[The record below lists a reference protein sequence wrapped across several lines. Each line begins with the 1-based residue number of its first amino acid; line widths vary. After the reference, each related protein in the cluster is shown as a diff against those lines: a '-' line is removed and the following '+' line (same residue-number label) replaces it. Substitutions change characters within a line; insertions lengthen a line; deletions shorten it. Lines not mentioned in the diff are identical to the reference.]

1 MRRTTTRTAPFVV
14 AAFIALF
21 VASSHASAQ
30 APRAAMGRTVP
41 DLNFTGVTL
50 ADAIEFL
57 RDVSG
62 ANIHVNWQAIE
73 AVGVGKD
80 TQINLHLRNIPLR
93 KVLQLIL
100 REAGSGD
107 LLTFYIDDGIIEVTT
122 KELADQDMITKI
134 YPVDDLIMEVPDF
147 DNAPDFQLQG
157 STTGGGSS
165 GGNLFGGN
173 IGGDDNNQGKTRAE
187 RAQELIDII
196 QAVIQPDVWD
206 INGGRAAIRFL
217 NGSLIVTAPRSV
229 HEALGRP
236 VD

>member
-1 MRRTTTRTAPFVV
+1 MRRTLRTMRTTPIV
-14 AAFIALF
+14 AACLIALLTAF
-21 VASSHASAQ
+21 AGAQ
-30 APRAAMGRTVP
+30 DARPRAALGRVVP
-41 DLNFTGVTL
+41 DLDLTGVTL
-50 ADAIEFL
+50 ADSIEFL

-62 ANIHVNWQAIE
+62 ANIHVNWQALE

-80 TQINLHLRNIPLR
+80 TQVNLHMRNIPLR

-107 LLTFYIDDGIIEVTT
+107 VLTYYIDDGIIEVTT
-122 KELADQDMITKI
+122 KELADEQMVTRI

-157 STTGGGSS
+157 SQTGGGGSS
-165 GGNLFGGN
+165 GQLFN
-173 IGGDDNNQGKTRAE
+173 NTGDEGDEGLTRAE
-187 RAQELIDII
+187 RADALIEMI
-196 QAVIQPDVWD
+196 QAVIQPDVWN
-206 INGGRAAIRFL
+206 INGGRAAIRFF

-229 HEALGRP
+229 HEALGQP

>member
-1 MRRTTTRTAPFVV
+1 MRRTTIRTASFVV
-14 AAFIALF
+14 ASLIAVF
-21 VASSHASAQ
+21 VATSNAPAQ
-30 APRAAMGRTVP
+30 APRAALGRTVP

-50 ADAIEFL
+50 GDAIEFL

-62 ANIHVNWQAIE
+62 ANIHVNWPALE

-80 TQINLHLRNIPLR
+80 TQVNLHLRNIPLR

-100 REAGSGD
+100 REAGSGE

-122 KELADQDMITKI
+122 KELADQDMITRI

-157 STTGGGSS
+157 STTGGGGG

-173 IGGDDNNQGKTRAE
+173 IGDGETNNTKTRAE
-187 RAQELIDII
+187 RAAELIDII
-196 QAVIQPDVWD
+196 QAIIQPDVWD
-206 INGGRAAIRFL
+206 VNGGRAAIRFL

>member
-14 AAFIALF
+14 ACLIGLF

-30 APRAAMGRTVP
+30 SPRAALGRTVP

-62 ANIHVNWQAIE
+62 ANIHVNWAALE
-73 AVGVGKD
+73 AAGVGKD
-80 TQINLHLRNIPLR
+80 TQVNLHLRNIPLR
-93 KVLQLIL
+93 KVLHLVL

-122 KELADQDMITKI
+122 KELADEDMITKI

-157 STTGGGSS
+157 STTGGGSG
-165 GGNLFGGN
+165 GGNLFGGT
-173 IGGDDNNQGKTRAE
+173 GQDESARGKTRNE
-187 RAQELIDII
+187 RAQELIDMI
-196 QAVIQPDVWD
+196 QAIIQPDVWD
-206 INGGRAAIRFL
+206 VNGGRAAIRFL

>member
-1 MRRTTTRTAPFVV
+1 MRRTTPIAAALLITLMTVV
-14 AAFIALF
+14 A
-21 VASSHASAQ
+21 VAQDAR
-30 APRAAMGRTVP
+30 PRAALGRVVP
-41 DLNFTGVTL
+41 DLDLTGVTL
-50 ADAIEFL
+50 ADSIEFL

-62 ANIHVNWQAIE
+62 ANIHVNWPALE
-73 AVGVGKD
+73 AVGIGKD
-80 TQINLHLRNIPLR
+80 TQVNLHMRNIPLR

-100 REAGSGD
+100 RDAGSGD
-107 LLTFYIDDGIIEVTT
+107 LLTYYIDDGIIEVTT

-134 YPVDDLIMEVPDF
+134 YPVDDLIMEIPDF

-157 STTGGGSS
+157 SQTGGGGG

-173 IGGDDNNQGKTRAE
+173 LGDEGDQGLTRAE
-187 RAQELIDII
+187 RAEELIEMI
-196 QAVIQPDVWD
+196 QAVIEPDVWD
-206 INGGRAAIRFL
+206 VNGGRAAIRFL

>member
-1 MRRTTTRTAPFVV
+1 MRRTTRTAPFIV
-14 AAFIALF
+14 AACLIGLF
-21 VASSHASAQ
+21 VASPNASAQ
-30 APRAAMGRTVP
+30 APRAALGRTVP
-41 DLNFTGVTL
+41 DLNLTGVTL
-50 ADAIEFL
+50 GDAIEFL

-62 ANIHVNWQAIE
+62 ANLHVNWQALE

-80 TQINLHLRNIPLR
+80 TQVNLHLRDIPLR

-157 STTGGGSS
+157 SSTGGGGG

-173 IGGDDNNQGKTRAE
+173 LGDGESNNTKTRAE
-187 RAQELIDII
+187 RAAELIDII

-206 INGGRAAIRFL
+206 VNGGRAAIRFL

>member
-1 MRRTTTRTAPFVV
+1 MRCTTIRTAPFVV
-14 AAFIALF
+14 ACLIALVF
-21 VASSHASAQ
+21 AVPSASAQ
-30 APRAAMGRTVP
+30 SPRAALGRTVP

-62 ANIHVNWQAIE
+62 ANIHVNWAALE

-80 TQINLHLRNIPLR
+80 TQVNLHLRNIPLR
-93 KVLQLIL
+93 KVLHLVL

-165 GGNLFGGN
+165 GN
-173 IGGDDNNQGKTRAE
+173 IFSGTGQDESTPGKTRNE
-187 RAQELIDII
+187 RAQELIDMI
-196 QAVIQPDVWD
+196 QAIIQPDVWD
-206 INGGRAAIRFL
+206 VNGGRAAIRFL

>member
-1 MRRTTTRTAPFVV
+1 MRRTTPIAAALLITLMTVVVV
-14 AAFIALF
+14 AQDAR
-21 VASSHASAQ
+21 
-30 APRAAMGRTVP
+30 PRAALGRVVP
-41 DLNFTGVTL
+41 DLDLTGVTL
-50 ADAIEFL
+50 ADSIEFL

-62 ANIHVNWQAIE
+62 ANIHVNWPALE
-73 AVGVGKD
+73 AVGIGKD
-80 TQINLHLRNIPLR
+80 TQVNLHMRNIPLR

-100 REAGSGD
+100 RDAGSGD
-107 LLTFYIDDGIIEVTT
+107 LLTYYIDDGIIEVTT

-134 YPVDDLIMEVPDF
+134 YPVDDLIMEIPDF

-157 STTGGGSS
+157 SQTGGGGG

-173 IGGDDNNQGKTRAE
+173 LGDEGDQGLTRAE
-187 RAQELIDII
+187 RAEELIEMI
-196 QAVIQPDVWD
+196 QAVIEPDVWD
-206 INGGRAAIRFL
+206 VNGGRAAIRFL